1 MNLLLALSLVIAQM
15 PDSLSATIPDVVV
28 TAKYQ
33 SALETSPISYTQ
45 VNLRRL
51 ESDHIESIKEFSS
64 LAPNFYQP
72 DYGSRMTSSIY
83 VRGFGS
89 RIDQPI
95 VGLYVDEAP
104 VMNKNLYDFDFYDIR
119 SVEILRGPQGTLYG
133 RNTAGGVI
141 NIRTLSPLD
150 WNGTRFS
157 AEMASAGNH
166 SFRLSHYGA
175 LGEDS
180 GFSVAAHFGHSN
192 GYFRNEHLDQPVD
205 WSDRFALRAGYE
217 RIAPNGWHTR
227 LNLSA
232 GSTRQGGWAY
242 GPIDVES
249 GEVGLVA
256 YDLPSSYR
264 RTSFGGTLN
273 LSREERG
280 LLFSSITGYGY
291 LSDRMD
297 IDNDFSVESIFGL
310 MQSQRE
316 HSLTQEFVVRTTDP
330 LTSWK
335 RVSGLFFFGN
345 HRTLSAPVEM
355 YRTGIERLI
364 LDNANRGLQTV
375 FPEERI
381 EIENQQLTIE
391 SDFRIPSLG
400 AALYHQST
408 LSLDE
413 RWRATLGARLDYEY
427 SAMDYRSAIG
437 LDYRFTMT
445 MPGYRYLEA
454 ILDDI
459 RRLSFVVFLPKV
471 ALQYALP
478 QGGVIYGSVA
488 AGYKS
493 GGFNTQIFSD
503 IMRNHMMNTMMSD
516 LGIYLDGAMSYDS
529 ATATTYRPE
538 RSINYELGLHL
549 SPAAGFSV
557 DASLFAIDCRNQQL
571 TIFSDGNTMGRMM
584 SNAGRSRS
592 LGGELSVRFVRGGWN
607 LSADYG
613 YADARFVKYNDGVA
627 DYAGNRVPYSPLS
640 TLALRAAYT
649 FKPFR
654 MCSVTLGGGYD
665 RCGEIAWDETGDI
678 IESPYGQY
686 STSLAVSYKDVKVE
700 LWGKNI
706 TDTEFNTFYFR
717 SLGSSFVSRGL
728 PARWGVKLSVKL

>member
-1 MNLLLALSLVIAQM
+1 MNLLLALSLILAQV

-51 ESDHIESIKEFSS
+51 ESSKIESIKEFSS
-64 LAPNFYQP
+64 VAPNFYQP

-150 WNGTRFS
+150 WSGTRFS

-166 SFRLSHYGA
+166 SLRLSHYGS
-175 LGEDS
+175 LGENS
-180 GFSVAAHFGHSN
+180 GFSVAALYGHSD
-192 GYFRNEHLDQPVD
+192 GYFRNDYLDAPID
-205 WSDRFALRAGYE
+205 WSDRLAIRAGYE
-217 RIAPNGWHTR
+217 RISPDGWHTR
-227 LNLSA
+227 LSLSA

-242 GPIDVES
+242 APLNIES
-249 GEVGLVA
+249 GEVGAVA

-264 RTSFGGTLN
+264 RSSLGGSLSV
-273 LSREERG
+273 SREERG
-280 LLFSSITGYGY
+280 LLFSSISGYGY
-291 LSDRMD
+291 LLDRMD
-297 IDNDFSVESIFGL
+297 IDNDFSIESIFCL
-310 MQSQRE
+310 TQAQRE

-330 LTSWK
+330 NALWK
-335 RVSGLFFFGN
+335 RVSGLFFFGS

-355 YRTGIERLI
+355 YRSGIESLI
-364 LDNANRGLQTV
+364 LDNANRGLQTI
-375 FPEERI
+375 FPDERI
-381 EIENQQLTIE
+381 EIENRELLIE
-391 SDFRIPSLG
+391 SDFKIPTLG
-400 AALYHQST
+400 AALYHQS
-408 LSLDE
+408 SLRLGE
-413 RWRATLGARLDYEY
+413 GWRATLGARLDYEY
-427 SAMDYRSAIG
+427 SAMDYRSALG
-437 LDYRFTMT
+437 LNYRFTLT
-445 MPGYRYLEA
+445 MPEYKYLEA
-454 ILDDI
+454 VQDDI
-459 RRLSFVVFLPKV
+459 QRLSFLVFLPKV
-471 ALQYALP
+471 ALQYEF
-478 QGGVIYGSVA
+478 QQGVIYGSVA

-503 IMRNHMMNTMMSD
+503 IMRNHMMTTMMSD
-516 LGIYLDGAMSYDS
+516 LGIYLDDSPSYDS
-529 ATATTYRPE
+529 ANATTYRPE
-538 RSINYELGLHL
+538 RSVNYEIGLHL
-549 SPAAGFSV
+549 VPLHGVAL

-571 TIFSDGNTMGRMM
+571 TIFPDGNTMGRIM

-592 LGGELSVRFVRGGWN
+592 LGGELSLRYMGGGWN

-613 YADARFVKYNDGVA
+613 YADARFVSYDDGVA
-627 DYAGNRVPYSPLS
+627 DYAGNRVPHSPLS
-640 TLALRAAYT
+640 TLALRGAYT
-649 FKPFR
+649 LKPFR
-654 MCSVTLGGGYD
+654 MCSVTLSGGYD
-665 RCGEIAWDETGDI
+665 RCGEIAWDETGDLVQ
-678 IESPYGQY
+678 SPYGQY
-686 STSLAVSYKDVKVE
+686 SASMAVSYKNMTVE

-728 PARWGVKLSVKL
+728 PARWGVRLSVEIF